1 MKVGMRKQSLKKS
14 IGARTTGKAKRSMK
28 RAVNPMY
35 GKKGMGWINDPKKAA
50 YNHVYNKTSK
60 SVKDVFSPEASE
72 ALEALEALGAS
83 SASDNNTESVV
94 KNKSNIGFLDA
105 IIILCQGIY
114 YLFALIGS
122 ILFLLLLL
130 AIFIACI
137 YIIFKVIF

>member
-1 MKVGMRKQSLKKS
+1 MKVGMRKPSLKKS
-14 IGARTTGKAKRSMK
+14 VSARTTTRVNKSIKK
-28 RAVNPMY
+28 NLNPMY

-60 SVKDVFSPEASE
+60 SVKDVFNPGAS
-72 ALEALEALGAS
+72 EALGAS